1 MFIDKILLFTLLL
14 SVANA
19 YNYLTC
25 NKTTVIN
32 NFLKDI
38 NQNNSKSLIN
48 QYLEENIIPENN
60 CNLLDVE
67 CNSVIFFLNSVD
79 NFDELKEKIHEKYY
93 NFYNQLLK
101 ITSMRF
107 CLNRNEID
115 SEVELFNYS
124 FEDFYIFITHCIDV
138 KYHFNQFIKIR
149 NEYKE
154 LIKFYFLEIPITERF
169 LFSYCES

>member
-1 MFIDKILLFTLLL
+1 MFTDKILLFTLLL

-32 NFLKDI
+32 NFLKDVS
-38 NQNNSKSLIN
+38 QNNSRSLIS
-48 QYLEENIIPENN
+48 QYLKDNIIPDNN

-79 NFDELKEKIHEKYY
+79 NFDELKQKIHEKYY
-93 NFYNQLLK
+93 NFYNELLK
-101 ITSMRF
+101 IQSMRF

-138 KYHFNQFIKIR
+138 KYYFNQFIKVK

-154 LIKFYFLEIPITERF
+154 LVKFYFLEIPITERF

>member
-1 MFIDKILLFTLLL
+1 MIIDNLLLFTLLL

-19 YNYLTC
+19 YNYLAC

-38 NQNNSKSLIN
+38 NQNNSKLLIN

-79 NFDELKEKIHEKYY
+79 NFDELKQKIHEKYF
-93 NFYNQLLK
+93 NFYNQLQDSG
-101 ITSMRF
+101 SMRS
-107 CLNRNEID
+107 CLYWNEIN
-115 SEVELFNYS
+115 SEVELFDYS
-124 FEDFYIFITHCIDV
+124 FEDFYILITHCIDV
-138 KYHFNQFIKIR
+138 KYYFNQFVKVK

-154 LIKFYFLEIPITERF
+154 LVKFYFLEIPITERY